1 MRSPDKRV
9 MLSQKGKKNTSE
21 DLHRELENV
30 LKEEE
35 ESIGHKLVQGVKVNH
50 ILQDDNSEAIINCK
64 GEILTIQ

>member
-9 MLSQKGKKNTSE
+9 MLSQKGKKKTSE

-50 ILQDDNSEAIINCK
+50 KLQDDNSEAIINCK